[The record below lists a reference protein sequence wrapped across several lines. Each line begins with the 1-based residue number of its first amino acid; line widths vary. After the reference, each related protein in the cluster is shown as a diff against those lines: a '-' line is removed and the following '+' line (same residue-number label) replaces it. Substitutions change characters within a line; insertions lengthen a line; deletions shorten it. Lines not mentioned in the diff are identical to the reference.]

1 MNLKLIALT
10 TLTMVAFAANSIF
23 CRLALFDS
31 ANSPVSFTLLRLL
44 SGAILLLF
52 FFFKVRSSESKK
64 PNAKNSLAAI
74 TLFAYA
80 LFFSLAYVQLNTGTG
95 ALILFAS
102 VQLTMMVASF
112 VQGHT
117 MNKQETIGIIL
128 ALSGFIYLLLPGITM
143 PPIVG
148 AAFMC
153 LSGISWGIYSLL
165 GQGSKNSVFSTAR
178 NFLFT
183 LPLIIL
189 LALVHNFQLT
199 HAGII
204 WAILSGGIT
213 SGLGYVLW
221 YTVLKDLKT
230 STAAIVQLSV
240 PVIAA
245 LGGVIFLSEVIHLRL
260 VIAGCLI
267 FSGIYLKVKP
277 TSLIK

>member
-1 MNLKLIALT
+1 
-10 TLTMVAFAANSIF
+10 MVAFAANSIF

-153 LSGISWGIYSLL
+153 LSGVSWGIYSLL

-189 LALVHNFQLT
+189 LALIHKFQLT
-199 HAGII
+199 PAGI
-204 WAILSGGIT
+204 IT

>member
-23 CRLALFDS
+23 CRLALSDS

-128 ALSGFIYLLLPGITM
+128 ALTGFIYLFLPGITM

-245 LGGVIFLSEVIHLRL
+245 FWGVIFLSEVIHLRL

>member
-1 MNLKLIALT
+1 
-10 TLTMVAFAANSIF
+10 MVAFAANSIF

-112 VQGHT
+112 VQGDT
-117 MNKQETIGIIL
+117 MNKRETIGIIL

-153 LSGISWGIYSLL
+153 LSGVSWGIYSLL
-165 GQGSKNSVFSTAR
+165 GQGSKNSVFATAR

-245 LGGVIFLSEVIHLRL
+245 FGGVIFLSEVIHHRL

>member
-1 MNLKLIALT
+1 VNLKLIALT

-23 CRLALFDS
+23 CRLALSDS
-31 ANSPVSFTLLRLL
+31 SNSPVSFTLLRLL
-44 SGAILLLF
+44 SGTILLLF
-52 FFFKVRSSESKK
+52 FFFKVRSSESIK

-117 MNKQETIGIIL
+117 MNKQESIGIIL
-128 ALSGFIYLLLPGITM
+128 ALIGFIYLFLPGITM

-153 LSGISWGIYSLL
+153 LSGVSWGIYSLL
-165 GQGSKNSVFSTAR
+165 GQGSKNSIFSTAR

-189 LALVHNFQLT
+189 LAIFHKFQLT

-245 LGGVIFLSEVIHLRL
+245 FGGVIFLSEVIHLRL

>member
-153 LSGISWGIYSLL
+153 LSGVSWGIYSLL

-189 LALVHNFQLT
+189 LVLAHKFQLT

-204 WAILSGGIT
+204 WAILSGSIT

>member
-1 MNLKLIALT
+1 
-10 TLTMVAFAANSIF
+10 MVAFAANSIF

-31 ANSPVSFTLLRLL
+31 ANSPVSFTLLRLF
-44 SGAILLLF
+44 SGTILLLF
-52 FFFKVRSSESKK
+52 FFFKVRSSEPIK

-117 MNKQETIGIIL
+117 MNKQESIGIIL
-128 ALSGFIYLLLPGITM
+128 ALIGFIYLFLPGITM
-143 PPIVG
+143 PNIVG

-153 LSGISWGIYSLL
+153 LSGVSWGIYSLL

-189 LALVHNFQLT
+189 LAIFHKFQLT

-245 LGGVIFLSEVIHLRL
+245 FGGVIFLSEVIHHRL

>member
-31 ANSPVSFTLLRLL
+31 ANSPVSFTLLRLF
-44 SGAILLLF
+44 SGTILLLF
-52 FFFKVRSSESKK
+52 FFFKVRSSEPIK

-153 LSGISWGIYSLL
+153 LSGVSWGIYSLL

-189 LALVHNFQLT
+189 LAIFHKFQLT